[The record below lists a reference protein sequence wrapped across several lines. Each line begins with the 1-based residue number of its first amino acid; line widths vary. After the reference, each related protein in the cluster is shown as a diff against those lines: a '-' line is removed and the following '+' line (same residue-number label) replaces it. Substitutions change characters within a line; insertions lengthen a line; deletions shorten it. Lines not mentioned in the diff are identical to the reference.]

1 MGSMSY
7 CLFENT
13 AGELARCVDK
23 MAEAETLEDLD
34 FNEYELRAF
43 HSMWRIAREFLGE
56 HERLL
61 RADIARE
68 RLLHDCVER
77 EREQIDE
84 RDTLVSD

>member
-13 AGELARCVDK
+13 DGELTRCVNK
-23 MAEAETLEDLD
+23 MADAVTLKDMK

-43 HSMWRIAREFLGE
+43 HAMFRTCRDFLAE

-61 RADIARE
+61 NTSEVD
-68 RLLHDCVER
+68 L
-77 EREQIDE
+77 
-84 RDTLVSD
+84 SDKCFE

>member
-13 AGELARCVDK
+13 AGELGSCVDR

-43 HSMWRIAREFLGE
+43 HSMWRIAREFLAE

-61 RADIARE
+61 NAE
-68 RLLHDCVER
+68 NQR
-77 EREQIDE
+77 EREAHDAAFAEAIGE
-84 RDTLVSD
+84 

>member
-13 AGELARCVDK
+13 ASELSRCVDK
-23 MAEAETLEDLD
+23 MSEAESLRDMD

-43 HSMWRIAREFLGE
+43 QSMFRIAREFLAE

-61 RADIARE
+61 NAEVIGE
-68 RLLHDCVER
+68 
-77 EREQIDE
+77 
-84 RDTLVSD
+84 